1 MVPKCWI
8 SGVLEELLGMHE
20 KLGSPDERKLYQIHL
35 KLIKTVYSH
44 VDFEA
49 STRMIN
55 ILD

>member
-1 MVPKCWI
+1 M
-8 SGVLEELLGMHE
+8 LEELLGMHE